1 MIIKGVLF
9 DFDGTLTLPGALDF
23 PAIKERLGC
32 PPDEPVLEYLE
43 TQPATRRVE
52 LTKILEEFE
61 EGAAEISRPN
71 NGAEKCLSSL
81 KKKGFLLG
89 ILTRN
94 RLSSVE
100 RALEKFDGISIRDF
114 AAVITREGSLPK
126 PNPEGVF
133 KAAREMGLLPEELLV
148 VGDFRFDVMAG
159 KAAGAKTVFLT
170 NDGRSLMSQGDS
182 EPDYT
187 FSYLEELLEI
197 L

>member
-61 EGAAEISRPN
+61 EGAAETSRPN

-114 AAVITREGSLPK
+114 AAVVTREVSLPK

-170 NDGRSLMSQGDS
+170 NDGRSLMSQGDP